1 GIDRLDENAPP
12 QVRESR
18 TEPEDAGVTTTAFED
33 PATAAA
39 GVTPRSTVHNNL
51 RVRPRPRTAWPI
63 SITPR
68 RSVRRGAAGAAADTL
83 LMASTVIKSSDEAA
97 DAAGRST
104 TRPVVLFFG
113 FQHGSRDRT
122 RCVISQE
129 DVL

>member
-18 TEPEDAGVTTTAFED
+18 TEPEDAGVTKTAFGD

-51 RVRPRPRTAWPI
+51 RVRPRPRTACR
-63 SITPR
+63 SQSR
-68 RSVRRGAAGAAADTL
+68 RAVPSAGERL
-83 LMASTVIKSSDEAA
+83 VQQPTVTKSSDEAA